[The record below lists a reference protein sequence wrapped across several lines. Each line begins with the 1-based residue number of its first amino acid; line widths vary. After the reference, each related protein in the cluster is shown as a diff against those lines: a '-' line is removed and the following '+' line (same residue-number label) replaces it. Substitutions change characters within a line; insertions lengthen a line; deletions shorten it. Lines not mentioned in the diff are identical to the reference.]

1 MSNNTNR
8 TLMVAFAASW
18 IVLMAVVIFL
28 AWSASGDAIE
38 EVADLADY
46 LGKHNDNAGK
56 LIVTLGALVLVVL
69 ALLAELAPEDEERE
83 LKVKQAGATTIVP
96 AAALRQRLEE
106 SLMGLPEVSAVR
118 ARVGSSDKGIST
130 SVALTVVP
138 AANIA
143 SVSREA
149 TRVVV
154 DTMQTDL
161 GLPLAG
167 IPSVRVAFGGPK
179 TAASSIS
186 HRPLHEPPPEK
197 QEPDVSRVETVD
209 ERIETG
215 SAAQPEPAATPAR
228 QAEEVSAGASPGPMV
243 YEAAPPQAAPEPETS
258 PERGPHEPEAAH
270 PGPQEP
276 APQPESRQADRE
288 APEGQTRPGWR
299 RPDGEAPEDETAGE
313 QIGEP

>member
-8 TLMVAFAASW
+8 TLIVAFAAAW

-28 AWSASGDAIE
+28 AWSASADAIE

-46 LGKHNDNAGK
+46 LGKHNDDPGK
-56 LIVTLGALVLVVL
+56 LIITLGALVMVVL
-69 ALLAELAPEDEERE
+69 ALLLIILELAPEDEEKE
-83 LKVKQAGATTIVP
+83 LKVNQAGAITIVP

-106 SLMGLPEVSAVR
+106 SLLGLPEVSAAR
-118 ARVGSSDKGIST
+118 ARVGSSDRGIST
-130 SVALTVVP
+130 SVDLTVVP

-143 SVSREA
+143 TVSREA

-167 IPSVRVAFGGPK
+167 APSVRVAFGGPK

-186 HRPLHEPPPEK
+186 RRPLHEPAPPE
-197 QEPDVSRVETVD
+197 QREPDVSRVETVD

-215 SAAQPEPAATPAR
+215 SAEQPEPSSAEASR
-228 QAEEVSAGASPGPMV
+228 AEEVSPGASPGPMI
-243 YEAAPPQAAPEPETS
+243 YEAAPEPQGTP
-258 PERGPHEPEAAH
+258 EPEAAAR
-270 PGPQEP
+270 GQQEP
-276 APQPESRQADRE
+276 VPEPESHEVDRHAE
-288 APEGQTRPGWR
+288 AGEPGAGWR
-299 RPDGEAPEDETAGE
+299 RPHGEAPEDETAGE